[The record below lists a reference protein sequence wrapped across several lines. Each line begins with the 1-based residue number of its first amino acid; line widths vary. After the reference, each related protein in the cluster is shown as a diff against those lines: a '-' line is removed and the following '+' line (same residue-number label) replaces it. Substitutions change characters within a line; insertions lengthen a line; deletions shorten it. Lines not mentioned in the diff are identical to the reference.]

1 MDALPLVVDRLGAG
15 LFETVVLAL
24 NLLKGVVGI
33 AIAYIAYRG
42 YRRNGSR
49 PMLLISVGFALT
61 LGIPVFLVFGGLTV
75 IQAAGLPGYLDS
87 AVSMTS
93 EVCQVLGLFVILY
106 ALRG

>member
-1 MDALPLVVDRLGAG
+1 MDALAIVVDRLGVD
-15 LFETVVLAL
+15 LLETVVLAM
-24 NLLKGVVGI
+24 NLLKGIVGI

-49 PMLLISVGFALT
+49 PMLFISAGFALT